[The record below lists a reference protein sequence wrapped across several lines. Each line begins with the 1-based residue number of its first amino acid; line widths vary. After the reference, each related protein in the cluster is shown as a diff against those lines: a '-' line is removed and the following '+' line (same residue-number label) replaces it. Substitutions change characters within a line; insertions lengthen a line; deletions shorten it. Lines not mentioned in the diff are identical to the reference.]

1 MALFPTNAAQ
11 VQAFAGA
18 LYGVQV
24 GSTTMTQ
31 VNSDIAAAGGLTNAL
46 NAYYTASFGN
56 VATATVAASL
66 VANIGI
72 SAANAEAATA
82 YVAGVL
88 NGTAANARGAA
99 IMNILNLLSSLT
111 ADATY
116 GADAAAWNTKVE
128 TAVAY
133 TGSSNVT
140 MGSTVSQGSTFVLTT
155 GVDTFT
161 GTSGND
167 TFTADNTSTDVSS
180 TADVLNGGEGTD
192 TLNVFSD
199 GAAGAMPALTSVE
212 VLNVYDQ
219 DNDMTTAAASLASL
233 NTVNL
238 VRGDGA
244 LTLTVGANVA
254 NVGLTD
260 IVADGDTDGA
270 GTGAGVI
277 VAAAATATSL
287 NLSLNGVTAAA
298 ETGITDENV
307 DVNGAA
313 LTTLNVTTS
322 GTASSFDLLDA
333 ASATTI
339 SINAGAAL
347 TTVLETGATAASLS
361 LSGAGAVNLGAL
373 DSAINTV
380 TSTATGAL
388 TADIGANVDTVLT
401 AGSGNDVITASS
413 TDTIATTDA
422 LAVNGGDGTD
432 VLVISAT
439 ADVNTAADGARYT
452 NFETVRTG
460 DSYDGDL
467 VAGITALQLTGAASK
482 SYTDLTATQAAAI
495 QVRGD
500 ETSATFALKTA
511 TGTSDAL
518 TLTMGTGL
526 TTSAATDI
534 VTGMTVTG
542 FETLN
547 IIENGGATAS
557 AGADRTA
564 VVAAFTGATLNDI
577 NLSGRAVTLS
587 NIATTVAVNIDG
599 SALTGNGATGTDTQ
613 ALTVDGSAVAGSV
626 ITGSALRDSFT
637 VGAEGSTYN
646 GGAGNDAFSATVA
659 LLTADGSTD
668 LVLNGDAGTD
678 TLTLSNTTDNT
689 ITDNQ
694 FTNVHGFEKLT
705 LTNTGAADTSIST
718 GAAFNAA
725 FADGATITSG
735 VIAATYDITIAAGLS
750 TVATTVSIAATSQ
763 TGASTETNSITT
775 GSAADSVTY
784 TDADWVGT
792 TGGAQGTI
800 VIDTRGGNDTISVTV
815 GTLVAADTST
825 ASTGQAIS
833 ITGGAGQDS
842 ITKVGTNS
850 AKVVGTAVFN
860 FAAGDSSTTAWD
872 SITGFDAANTTFSD
886 KLDFE
891 GTAAVSA
898 FTATEDFGVIKS
910 HSITTGYASFDDVAD
925 YSAALVINATNLADV
940 VGYLKANVAANGTV
954 AFAYDSDASGT
965 ADATMVFHQGS
976 GSSVADDLVML
987 VGITSG
993 TLTATLTTT
1002 TAGAIAI
1009 A

>member
-31 VNSDIAAAGGLTNAL
+31 VNSDISAAGGLTNAL

-82 YVAGVL
+82 YVTGVL
-88 NGTAANARGAA
+88 NSTAANARGAA
-99 IMNILNLLSSLT
+99 VMNILNLLSSLT
-111 ADATY
+111 ADATF
-116 GADAAAWNTKVE
+116 GAEAAAWNTKVE

-167 TFTADNTSTDVSS
+167 TFTADNTGTDVSS
-180 TADVLNGGEGTD
+180 TADVLNGGTGTD

-199 GAAGAMPALTSVE
+199 GAAGAMPALTSIETV
-212 VLNVYDQ
+212 NVYDQ
-219 DNDMTTAAASLASL
+219 DAALDVSASWSSVTEL
-233 NTVNL
+233 NLT
-238 VRGDGA
+238 RGDGA
-244 LTLTVGANVA
+244 IVTVGANVA
-254 NVGLTD
+254 TVGLSDITVPATDTTTDD
-260 IVADGDTDGA
+260 IVINFGA
-270 GTGAGVI
+270 ARTS
-277 VAAAATATSL
+277 ATL
-287 NLSLNGVTAAA
+287 NLSGVNGTAGDLL
-298 ETGITDENV
+298 EDIE
-307 DVNGAA
+307 VNGAA
-313 LTTLNVTTS
+313 ITTANVNVTAAT
-322 GTASSFDLLDA
+322 SFDALDLDA
-333 ASATTI
+333 ATTINVNAAAAFTLTGLATTGT
-339 SINAGAAL
+339 A
-347 TTVLETGATAASLS
+347 TVNI
-361 LSGAGAVNLGAL
+361 SGAGAVTLGAL
-373 DSAINTV
+373 DADINTV
-380 TSTATGAL
+380 TSTGTGAL

-439 ADVNTAADGARYT
+439 ADVDTAADGARYT

-467 VAGITALQLTGAASK
+467 VAGITALQLTGATSK

-511 TGTSDAL
+511 TGTSDVL

-599 SALTGNGATGTDTQ
+599 SALTGNGATGTATQ
-613 ALTVDGSAVAGSV
+613 ALTVAGSAVAGSV

-659 LLTADGSTD
+659 LIDADGATD

-678 TLTLSNTTDNT
+678 TLTLTDTTT
-689 ITDNQ
+689 TLTDTH
-694 FTNVHGFEKLT
+694 FTNVHGFEKLA
-705 LTNTGAADTSIST
+705 LSNTVGDASVTT

-725 FADGATITSG
+725 FADGATITTG
-735 VIAATYDITIAAGLS
+735 TLAATKDVTIAAGLS
-750 TVATTVSIAATSQ
+750 TVALNITVDATSLVG
-763 TGASTETNSITT
+763 TAAEANSITT
-775 GSAADSVTY
+775 GSAADTVTF
-784 TDADWVGT
+784 TGDATYVGVA
-792 TGGAQGTI
+792 GAAQGTI

-815 GTLVAADTST
+815 GTLL
-825 ASTGQAIS
+825 ASTSGQAMS

-850 AKVVGTAVFN
+850 TTATSVAHFN
-860 FAAGDSSTTAWD
+860 FAAGDS
-872 SITGFDAANTTFSD
+872 ITGFDLATATLLSD
-886 KLDFE
+886 GLNFE

-898 FTATEDFGVIKS
+898 FTATEDFGTIKS
-910 HSITTGYASFDDVAD
+910 HSVTTGIVSFDDVAD
-925 YSAALVINATNLADV
+925 YSTALVINATNLADV
-940 VGYLKANVAANGTV
+940 VGYLQANVAANGTV
-954 AFAYDSDASGT
+954 AFTYDSDASGT

-976 GSSVADDLVML
+976 AAGVADDLVLL
-987 VGITSG
+987 VGV
-993 TLTATLTTT
+993 TAADALVTTNA
-1002 TAGAIAI
+1002 AGANDLFIA
-1009 A
+1009 